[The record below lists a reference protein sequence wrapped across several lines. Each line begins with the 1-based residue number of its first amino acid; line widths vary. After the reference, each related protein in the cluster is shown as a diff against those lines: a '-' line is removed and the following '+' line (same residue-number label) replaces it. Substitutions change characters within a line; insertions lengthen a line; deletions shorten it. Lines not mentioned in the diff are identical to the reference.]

1 MTAPDMRRPALPTF
15 APGSVW
21 LAGAGPGDPGLLTL
35 HTLNGLDQ
43 ADVVVHDAL
52 VAPEILALAN
62 PSARLELAGKRG
74 GRPSPKQDAISA
86 RLIVLAG
93 RGLKVLRLKGGDP
106 FVFGRGAEE
115 GAALTA
121 AGIPWRVIP
130 GITAGLGG
138 LAAAGIPATARETNR
153 GIILATGHPAAGAD
167 PGPDWATLAATGLP
181 IVLYMAMSGLPGI
194 AAGLM
199 AGGLSPDTPVALVAE
214 ATTPAQ
220 RVLVTRLADAAATAE
235 ATGLGAPAIVAIGD
249 IVALR
254 AALAPT
260 LLSLSGAPALEQT
273 A

>member
-1 MTAPDMRRPALPTF
+1 MTAPDPRRPALPTF

-21 LAGAGPGDPGLLTL
+21 LTGAGPGDPGLLTL
-35 HTLNGLDQ
+35 HALNGLDQ
-43 ADVVVHDAL
+43 ADVIVHDAL

-62 PSARLELAGKRG
+62 PSARLEAAGKRG
-74 GRPSPKQDAISA
+74 GRPSPTQDTISA
-86 RLIVLAG
+86 RLIQLAAQG
-93 RGLKVLRLKGGDP
+93 MKVLRLKGGDP

-153 GIILATGHPAAGAD
+153 AIILATGHPAAGSD
-167 PGPDWATLAATGLP
+167 PGPDWAELAATGLP
-181 IVLYMAMSGLPGI
+181 IVLYMAMTGLADI
-194 AAGLM
+194 TAGLM
-199 AGGLSPDTPVALVAE
+199 AGGLSPDTPVAFVAD

-220 RVLVTRLADAAATAE
+220 RLLVTRLADAVTDATA
-235 ATGLGAPAIVAIGD
+235 AGIRAPAIVAIGG

-254 AALAPT
+254 AVLAPT
-260 LLSLSGAPALEQT
+260 LRALSSPLDLEVT
-273 A
+273 P

>member
-1 MTAPDMRRPALPTF
+1 MAAPDLRRPALPTF

-52 VAPEILALAN
+52 VSPEILALAN
-62 PSARLELAGKRG
+62 PSARLEPAGKRG
-74 GRPSPKQDAISA
+74 GRPSPTQDIISA
-86 RLIVLAG
+86 RLIQLAAQG
-93 RGLKVLRLKGGDP
+93 MKVLRLKGGDP

-153 GIILATGHPAAGAD
+153 AVILATGHPAAGGE

-181 IVLYMAMSGLPGI
+181 IVLYMAMTGLAQI
-194 AAGLM
+194 LAEFV
-199 AGGLSPDTPVALVAE
+199 AGGLSPDTPVAVVAD

-220 RVLVTRLADAAATAE
+220 RVLVTTLSNAVSDVAAA
-235 ATGLGAPAIVAIGD
+235 GIRAPAIVAIGG

-254 AALAPT
+254 ALLAPVRRVPET
-260 LLSLSGAPALEQT
+260 VLP
-273 A
+273 